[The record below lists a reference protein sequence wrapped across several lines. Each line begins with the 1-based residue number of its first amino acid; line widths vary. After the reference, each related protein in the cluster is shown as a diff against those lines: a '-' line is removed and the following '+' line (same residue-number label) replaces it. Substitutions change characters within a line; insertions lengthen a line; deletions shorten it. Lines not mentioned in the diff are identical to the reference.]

1 MIDAIFRALT
11 DDLRRPP
18 YAGSANPLAG
28 HCYHATEALW
38 HLLGQPAGLYPHVV
52 RMPGHTALHSATHWY
67 LEGPFGR
74 IDLTFA
80 QYDEPVP
87 YEQGRGCGFLTK
99 QPSKRAQTI
108 IDRVSAC

>member
-1 MIDAIFRALT
+1 MLDLEAIFAALT

-18 YAGSANPLAG
+18 YAGHPNPLRG

-38 HLLGQPAGLYPHVV
+38 HLLGRPAGLYPHVV
-52 RMPGHTALHSATHWY
+52 RMPSGETHWY
-67 LEGPFGR
+67 LDGPYGR
-74 IDLTFA
+74 VDLTFA
-80 QYDEPVP
+80 QYTEPVP
-87 YEQGRGCGFLTK
+87 YHCGRGCGFLTR